1 MGYLDNNNWATAYI
15 EANLHRN
22 IRAGEVAA
30 EAGYSLFHFHR
41 IFLAATGEPLKTYIR
56 KRRLTLAA
64 RALIEED
71 AGIIDIALDAGFES
85 QEAFTRAF
93 KKMFGLP
100 PGRFRKQKHHYPSR
114 YKNRFTMN
122 PFREEGRMMTPE
134 IMEKKG
140 FKVVGIGYFG
150 TNENNEIPELWDEFM
165 DRAHEIGNPGNPAHF
180 YGLCNVPQE
189 GAAPSNGNTAFEYVA
204 GREVLSC
211 EDIPEGMVAREV
223 PDGKYAVFTH
233 RGSLDNLKTTYGYIY
248 GEWARNQ
255 GMDILS
261 ENFDFEF
268 YNERFDPA
276 GSDSSEL
283 YIYIPVK

>member
-1 MGYLDNNNWATAYI
+1 M
-15 EANLHRN
+15 
-22 IRAGEVAA
+22 AA
-30 EAGYSLFHFHR
+30 EAAYSLFHFHR

-64 RALIEED
+64 RALIDSD

-100 PGRFRKQKHHYPSR
+100 PGRFRKQNHHYPSR

-122 PFREEGRMMTPE
+122 PLMEGGRMMTPE
-134 IMEKKG
+134 IREKKG
-140 FKVVGIGYFG
+140 FKLVGFRYFG
-150 TNENNEIPELWDEFM
+150 TNENNEIPQLWDTFM
-165 DRAHEIGNPGNPAHF
+165 ERSHEIGNLGNPSHF
-180 YGLCNVPQE
+180 YGVCKVPE
-189 GAAPSNGNTAFEYVA
+189 ENADSPAGNISFEYVA
-204 GREVLSC
+204 GREVVSV

-233 RGSLDNLKTTYGYIY
+233 RGSLENLKATYGYIY
-248 GEWARNQ
+248 GEWAGNQ
-255 GMDILS
+255 GPDVRLG
-261 ENFDFEF
+261 NYDFEF

-276 GSDSSEL
+276 GSKDSEM
-283 YIYIPVK
+283 YIYVPLT